1 MSEPSDV
8 EVTMNCKIP
17 AVVLFSMVLA
27 TVVSADTFE
36 SLPTAG
42 TPSPVESAAGVFL
55 PIHRGDTTSGWA
67 FLMQGGLPSQVDPV
81 PVSDLWILSDATWT
95 DFSASAPQSSG
106 HVMIAAG
113 DGRAYACG
121 GVGFDED
128 LRSLDTVTSYEIRRI
143 DGVLDVTIDE
153 ILVPGPNPGACTD
166 AAAVAINGGRSILHM
181 GGFCDWAVLEDG
193 SREVWEYLID
203 ANKWQRRAD
212 MPLALSGHSAVVHR
226 DQVWV
231 FGGDGDLL
239 RYDPGSDTWIEV
251 AQVGPTPDVREH
263 HGAAVVGD
271 SMVVFGGI
279 DDRFVPPETLRDVWQ
294 LDLTTLQWERKS
306 DLPHELAR
314 MTLDVIPAELDHGAT
329 VDVLMVGG
337 VIDEWTFPHPLS
349 DATIVYRS
357 DIVDM
362 RGTLAIPAVAR
373 VQGSGAV
380 FTSTIHMFNAGNAAL
395 ELALTFTPRQGSGGR
410 ATTVGHTVLPGVMQ
424 TIDDPLTSVFGFPRD
439 KDRIG
444 SLLIEVV
451 DGSPNDLMVQ
461 TVVSARLESS
471 EEYGQLFPA
480 LREADALLPG
490 RPAYINTTED
500 ASAAR
505 VNVGLMALA
514 EDTRVTV
521 TPMFPLGTAL
531 APGTSLELDLGG
543 SAQINDIHEAFGLG
557 STPDVLV
564 EVRVESGKALAYASV
579 LDGNGSYLGTSDPTT
594 ILPVSNG
601 SDRITLL
608 EIGSILGGNEFAGS
622 ASITNHS
629 DVSAEVTA
637 EFHRRGIPGVTVTG
651 TLTIPAGET
660 LGYSD
665 FAGTV
670 FDVHGDVGTV
680 VLVPL
685 DGARISATGR
695 EFAIFRDDSGRRTG
709 TAGQLIQGATDED
722 VLTPD
727 CTWHFIGLR
736 EAAASL
742 GAERS
747 HIAVFNPNAGV
758 VEVTVSLFNAIDGAA
773 EGSRTWTVRAGELI
787 QINNVIARINPN
799 HDDREK
805 RIEVVV
811 NGPVHMNAFRVNPW
825 GDPVTLCAFEE

>member
-1 MSEPSDV
+1 
-8 EVTMNCKIP
+8 
-17 AVVLFSMVLA
+17 
-27 TVVSADTFE
+27 
-36 SLPTAG
+36 
-42 TPSPVESAAGVFL
+42 
-55 PIHRGDTTSGWA
+55 
-67 FLMQGGLPSQVDPV
+67 
-81 PVSDLWILSDATWT
+81 
-95 DFSASAPQSSG
+95 
-106 HVMIAAG
+106 
-113 DGRAYACG
+113 
-121 GVGFDED
+121 
-128 LRSLDTVTSYEIRRI
+128 
-143 DGVLDVTIDE
+143 
-153 ILVPGPNPGACTD
+153 
-166 AAAVAINGGRSILHM
+166 
-181 GGFCDWAVLEDG
+181 
-193 SREVWEYLID
+193 
-203 ANKWQRRAD
+203 
-212 MPLALSGHSAVVHR
+212 
-226 DQVWV
+226 
-231 FGGDGDLL
+231 
-239 RYDPGSDTWIEV
+239 
-251 AQVGPTPDVREH
+251 
-263 HGAAVVGD
+263 
-271 SMVVFGGI
+271 
-279 DDRFVPPETLRDVWQ
+279 
-294 LDLTTLQWERKS
+294 
-306 DLPHELAR
+306 
-314 MTLDVIPAELDHGAT
+314 
-329 VDVLMVGG
+329 MVGG
-337 VIDEWTFPHPLS
+337 VTDEWAFPHPLS

-357 DIVDM
+357 DIADM

-461 TVVSARLESS
+461 TVVSASLESS

-480 LREADALLPG
+480 LREADAVLPG

-500 ASAAR
+500 PSAAR

-531 APGTSLELDLGG
+531 APGTSLELDPGG

-557 STPDVLV
+557 SRPDVLV
-564 EVRVESGKALAYASV
+564 EVRVESGKALAYGSV
-579 LDGNGSYLGTSDPTT
+579 LDGNDTYLGTSDPTT
-594 ILPVSNG
+594 VLPVSEG
-601 SDRITLL
+601 SDRVTLL

-637 EFHRRGIPGVTVTG
+637 EFHRRGIPGVAATG

-680 VLVPL
+680 VIVPL

-695 EFAIFRDDSGRRTG
+695 EFAIFRDNSGRRTG

-787 QINNVIARINPN
+787 QINNVIARINPD

-825 GDPVTLCAFEE
+825 GDPVTLRAFEE